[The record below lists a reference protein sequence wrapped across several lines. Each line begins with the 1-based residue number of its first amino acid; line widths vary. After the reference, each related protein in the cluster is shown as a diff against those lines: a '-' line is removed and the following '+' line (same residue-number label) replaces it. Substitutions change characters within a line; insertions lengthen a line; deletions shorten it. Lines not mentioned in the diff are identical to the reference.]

1 MLEVDPATVLKGL
14 VLVLNEG
21 VLVPGFDY
29 NVVDVGLHVAA
40 QLTPE
45 AGLHSALESSAGVP
59 EAKRHPDVAVA
70 AFGVMKVVFS

>member
-1 MLEVDPATVLKGL
+1 M
-14 VLVLNEG
+14 NER
-21 VLVPGFDY
+21 VLVPGLDH

-45 AGLHSALESSAGVP
+45 AGLHGALEGGADIP

-70 AFGVMKVVFS
+70 ALSEMKAVFS